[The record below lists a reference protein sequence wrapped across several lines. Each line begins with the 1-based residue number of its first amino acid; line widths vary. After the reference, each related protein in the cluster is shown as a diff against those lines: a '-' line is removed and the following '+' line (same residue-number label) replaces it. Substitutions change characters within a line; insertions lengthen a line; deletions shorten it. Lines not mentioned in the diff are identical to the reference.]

1 MAVIWGLWTMRTPSG
16 WRVRPSAADIDQN
29 RWKQGPR
36 KSRRRAPS
44 MMHAHTRTHK
54 LSCRSR
60 PALRGRL
67 AVAPL
72 CVCVRACV
80 CVRMCL
86 RAGGRAG
93 VRAGGGGGGGGG
105 APVCACACLC
115 LCACV
120 HACVGACVCGSSHA
134 EGGGVEGGRE
144 GRQPAGRRLDVRPRA
159 DTWPSLACGS
169 EGGQVYYH

>member
-93 VRAGGGGGGGGG
+93 VRAGVRAGGRACVRVRVCVCVRACMRAWVRVCAAPVMQREGVWRGGGKEGSRLGG
-105 APVCACACLC
+105 
-115 LCACV
+115 
-120 HACVGACVCGSSHA
+120 
-134 EGGGVEGGRE
+134 
-144 GRQPAGRRLDVRPRA
+144 D
-159 DTWPSLACGS
+159 
-169 EGGQVYYH
+169 